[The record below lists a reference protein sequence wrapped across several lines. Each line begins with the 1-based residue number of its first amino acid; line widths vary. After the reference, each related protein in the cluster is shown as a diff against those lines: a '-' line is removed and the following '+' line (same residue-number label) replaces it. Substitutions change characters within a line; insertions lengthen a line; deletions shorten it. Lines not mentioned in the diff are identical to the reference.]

1 MTDTPARAARLIAR
15 AAPSGALAT
24 TRVGKG
30 GGAYVSKV
38 GLTLDIDGTP
48 LFLLSTLA
56 AHTQDLLAD
65 PRAAVLVEAPVI
77 TQNPLEAARATL
89 TGRMVRLSRDDDA
102 HARARYLIHHPGAK
116 RYAGFGDFALW
127 FLAVD
132 KVHYVGGFGVAKWAK
147 GGDYLHLGP
156 DLARAEAD
164 ILATLGGAH
173 KDHLSA
179 VFTQATGRSARSWR
193 ALAIDADGLCL
204 IGPKGAQA
212 RLDFASPAPDGRG
225 WRQRFARLAKR
236 AM

>member
-15 AAPSGALAT
+15 GAPSGALAT

-38 GLTLDIDGTP
+38 GLALDIDGTP

-65 PRAAVLVEAPVI
+65 PRASLLVEAVE
-77 TQNPLEAARATL
+77 TEQNPLESARATL
-89 TGRMVRLSRDDDA
+89 CGRMVRLSRDDDA
-102 HARARYLIHHPGAK
+102 HVRARYIARHPGAK

-127 FLAVD
+127 FLVVD
-132 KVHYVGGFGVAKWAK
+132 KVHYVGGFGVAQWAK
-147 GGDYLHLGP
+147 GVDYLHP
-156 DLARAEAD
+156 ISNLARAEAD

-173 KDHLSA
+173 KDQLAA
-179 VFTQATGRSARSWR
+179 VFAHATGRSAHNWR
-193 ALAIDADGLCL
+193 ACAIDADGLSL
-204 IGPKGAQA
+204 SGPKGAQA
-212 RLDFASPAPDGRG
+212 RLDFASPAADGRG
-225 WRQRFARLAKR
+225 WRQRFARLVKR